1 MFPLP
6 ISLYVKIGVAL
17 LLVCGIYFA
26 GWHSRDKDYMAFK
39 AKVEAEGKAQEIHI
53 AEVKKQ
59 QELANKG
66 IENEYNAKLAA
77 LRNYYKSTSVW
88 NNASSGQVSGIS
100 PAPSLSDV
108 VTAYNLLAGQCA
120 ETTAQ
125 TVALQDWIKAQV
137 GIK

>member
-6 ISLYVKIGVAL
+6 ISTYIYAGLILLSVIGFSYGRYEHNKYVT
-17 LLVCGIYFA
+17 
-26 GWHSRDKDYMAFK
+26 FK
-39 AKVEAEGKAQEIHI
+39 AEVETI
-53 AEVKKQ
+53 AIKQ
-59 QELANKG
+59 QAHVESITKQQALVTKG

-88 NNASSGQVSGIS
+88 NNGGSKMSGIS
-100 PAPSLSDV
+100 AAPSATDV
-108 VTAYNLLAGQCA
+108 ITAYNILAGQCA

-125 TVALQDWIKAQV
+125 TIALQDWVRQQT